1 MDEEERERRRE
12 LSKYAGPREFFRLGC
27 FIAGCVF
34 LVFIIGL
41 ILELV
46 LKLRGYGEAFV
57 GVAMG
62 LVVIVF
68 PILARFWK
76 PARSL
81 MNKIIGNKNLNTQTI
96 PLSTVKLTFKKRPWF
111 YYIISLWRWLLLIA
125 LSYLVI
131 KYFTK

>member
-1 MDEEERERRRE
+1 VDEEERENRRE

-27 FIAGCVF
+27 FIAGCGF

-46 LKLRGYGEAFV
+46 FKLRGYGEAFV
-57 GVAMG
+57 AGAMG

-81 MNKIIGNKNLNTQTI
+81 MNKIIGNDNLYPHPL
-96 PLSTVKLTFKKRPWF
+96 PLSKVKLTFKNRPWP
-111 YYIISLWRWLLLIA
+111 YYVILLWEWFVLIV
-125 LSYLVI
+125 LIYLVI